1 MIRIRAGAPRGVLL
15 RARSRAR
22 LRARGGRARSRARA
36 GTRVPRLDPPRLR
49 RVLTLGLPTVWGA
62 AAITYKLVCP
72 LAQQD
77 GLGARIATSAVFF
90 AVGTGLILHVR
101 GTLLRELR
109 QLREVAGAVQDVL
122 LRPLPPRVDGLAV
135 AAGRI
140 SASRGACVGG
150 DLYEVAATEHGVRV
164 VMGDVRGH
172 GLAAIGTAA
181 AVLGSF
187 REAAHE
193 EPELPVVMRKL
204 ERALGRHLRER
215 SRAEHPANG
224 GAVPE
229 SPPAEEFVTVL
240 LMEIGADG
248 GMTALN
254 CGHPWPYR
262 LSGHAEPVSGGEPL
276 PPLGPFPLPAEL
288 PVLHCGSLLPGEALV
303 LYTDGMEDARDA
315 AGRFFP
321 LRAALAE
328 AVRVPPVAPQ
338 TVIRSVYA
346 QLLRHAGR
354 SPTDDAALL
363 VLRNDRRRLSLRQEE
378 TVRRESTM
386 T

>member
-1 MIRIRAGAPRGVLL
+1 MIRIRTGAPRRALF
-15 RARSRAR
+15 RARGRAR
-22 LRARGGRARSRARA
+22 LR
-36 GTRVPRLDPPRLR
+36 TRTGKRVSRLDPPRIR
-49 RVLTLGLPTVWGA
+49 RVLTLGLPAVWGA
-62 AAITYKLVCP
+62 AAVTYKLVCP
-72 LAQQD
+72 LARQD
-77 GLGARIATSAVFF
+77 GLEARIITSAVFF
-90 AVGTGLILHVR
+90 AVGAGLILHVR

-109 QLREVAGAVQDVL
+109 QLREVAGAAQNAL
-122 LRPLPPRVDGLAV
+122 LRPLPPRVEGLTV
-135 AAGRI
+135 AAGRL
-140 SASRGACVGG
+140 SASRGASVGG
-150 DLYEVAATEHGVRV
+150 DLYEVVATDHGVRI

-172 GLAAIGTAA
+172 GLTAISTAA

-193 EPELPVVMRKL
+193 ETELPHVLRKL
-204 ERALGRHLRER
+204 ERSLGRHLRER

-224 GAVPE
+224 APAPH
-229 SPPAEEFVTVL
+229 SPAAEEFVTVL
-240 LMEIGADG
+240 LMEIGPDG

-262 LSGHAEPVSGGEPL
+262 LRGRAEPVSAGEPL
-276 PPLGPFPLPAEL
+276 PPLGPFPLPVEL
-288 PVLHCGSLLPGEALV
+288 PLLHCGPLLPGEALA
-303 LYTDGMEDARDA
+303 LHTDGMEDTRDA

-321 LRAALAE
+321 LQAALTE

-338 TVIRSVYA
+338 TVIRAVYA

-354 SPTDDAALL
+354 LPTDDAALL
-363 VLRNDRRRLSLRQEE
+363 VLRNDRRRVPVQQGE

>member
-1 MIRIRAGAPRGVLL
+1 MIRNRAGAPRRALL

-22 LRARGGRARSRARA
+22 LRARAMAGARVSR
-36 GTRVPRLDPPRLR
+36 VDPPRIR

-77 GLGARIATSAVFF
+77 GLGARIVTSAVFF

-109 QLREVAGAVQDVL
+109 QLREIAGAAQNVL
-122 LRPLPPRVDGLAV
+122 LRPMPPRVDGLTV
-135 AAGRI
+135 AAGRL
-140 SASRGACVGG
+140 SASRGASVGG
-150 DLYEVAATEHGVRV
+150 DLYEVVATDHGVRI

-172 GLAAIGTAA
+172 GLTAISTAA

-193 EPELPVVMRKL
+193 ESELPHVLRKL
-204 ERALGRHLRER
+204 ERSLGRHLRER

-224 GAVPE
+224 GPVPD

-240 LMEIGADG
+240 LMEIGPDG
-248 GMTALN
+248 EMTALN

-262 LSGHAEPVSGGEPL
+262 LSGRAEPVTAGDPL

-288 PVLHCGSLLPGEALV
+288 PALSCGSLLPGEALA
-303 LYTDGMEDARDA
+303 LHTDGMEDARDA

-321 LRAALAE
+321 LQAALTE
-328 AVRVPPVAPQ
+328 AVRVPPVVPQ
-338 TVIRSVYA
+338 AVIRAVYA
-346 QLLRHAGR
+346 QLMRHTG
-354 SPTDDAALL
+354 SLPSDDAALL
-363 VLRNDRRRLSLRQEE
+363 VLRNDRRRVPQQPGE
-378 TVRRESTM
+378 TVRRQSTM

>member
-1 MIRIRAGAPRGVLL
+1 M
-15 RARSRAR
+15 SR
-22 LRARGGRARSRARA
+22 
-36 GTRVPRLDPPRLR
+36 VEPPRVR
-49 RVLTLGLPTVWGA
+49 RVLTLGLPTAWGA

-77 GLGARIATSAVFF
+77 GLGARIVTSAVFF
-90 AVGTGLILHVR
+90 AVGTGLILQVR
-101 GTLLRELR
+101 GALLRELR
-109 QLREVAGAVQDVL
+109 QLREIAGAAQNVL
-122 LRPLPPRVDGLAV
+122 LRPLPPRVEGLTV
-135 AAGRI
+135 AAGRV
-140 SASRGACVGG
+140 SASRGASVGG
-150 DLYEVAATEHGVRV
+150 DLYEVMATDHGVRV

-172 GLAAIGTAA
+172 GLPAVGTAA

-193 EPELPVVMRKL
+193 EPELPHVLRKL
-204 ERALGRHLRER
+204 ERSLERHLRER

-224 GAVPE
+224 APVPE

-240 LMEIGADG
+240 LMEIGPEG
-248 GMTALN
+248 ELTALN

-262 LSGHAEPVSGGEPL
+262 LSGHAEPVSDGDPL

-288 PVLHCGSLLPGEALV
+288 PLLHCGPLLPGEALA
-303 LYTDGMEDARDA
+303 LHTDGMEDARDA

-321 LRAALAE
+321 LQAALTE

-338 TVIRSVYA
+338 SVIRAVYA
-346 QLLRHAGR
+346 QLARHAGR
-354 SPTDDAALL
+354 LPTDDAALL
-363 VLRNDRRRLSLRQEE
+363 VLRNDRRRVPVQQGE
-378 TVRRESTM
+378 TVRRQSTM

>member
-1 MIRIRAGAPRGVLL
+1 ML
-15 RARSRAR
+15 RERHRAR
-22 LRARGGRARSRARA
+22 LRARTRARA
-36 GTRVPRLDPPRLR
+36 SRVDPPRIR
-49 RVLTLGLPTVWGA
+49 RVLALGLPAVWGA

-72 LAQQD
+72 LAQRD
-77 GLGARIATSAVFF
+77 GLGARIVTSAVFF
-90 AVGTGLILHVR
+90 AVGAGLILQAR
-101 GTLLRELR
+101 GALLREVR
-109 QLREVAGAVQDVL
+109 QLREVAGAAQNAL
-122 LRPLPPRVDGLAV
+122 LRPLPPRVEGLTV

-140 SASRGACVGG
+140 SASRGASIGG
-150 DLYEVAATEHGVRV
+150 DLYEVVATDHGVRI

-172 GLAAIGTAA
+172 GLTALGTAA

-193 EPELPVVMRKL
+193 ETELPHVLRKL

-215 SRAEHPANG
+215 SRAEHPAG
-224 GAVPE
+224 GAPEPE
-229 SPPAEEFVTVL
+229 SPLAEEFVTVL
-240 LMEIGADG
+240 LMEIGPDG

-254 CGHPWPYR
+254 CGHPWPHR
-262 LSGHAEPVSGGEPL
+262 LSGNAEPVTGEEPL

-288 PVLHCGSLLPGEALV
+288 PLLHCGPLLPGEALV
-303 LYTDGMEDARDA
+303 LHTDGMEDARDA

-321 LRAALAE
+321 LRAALTE
-328 AVRVPPVAPQ
+328 AVRVPPVVPQ
-338 TVIRSVYA
+338 TVIRAVYA

-354 SPTDDAALL
+354 PPTDDAALL
-363 VLRNDRRRLSLRQEE
+363 VLRNDRRRVPLQQGE

>member
-1 MIRIRAGAPRGVLL
+1 MAGARV
-15 RARSRAR
+15 SR
-22 LRARGGRARSRARA
+22 
-36 GTRVPRLDPPRLR
+36 VDPPRIR

-77 GLGARIATSAVFF
+77 GLGARIVTSAVFF

-109 QLREVAGAVQDVL
+109 QLREIAGAAQNVL
-122 LRPLPPRVDGLAV
+122 LRPMPPRVDGLTV
-135 AAGRI
+135 AAGRL
-140 SASRGACVGG
+140 SASRGASVGG
-150 DLYEVAATEHGVRV
+150 DLYEVVATDHGVRI

-172 GLAAIGTAA
+172 GLTAISTAA

-193 EPELPVVMRKL
+193 ESELPHVLRKL
-204 ERALGRHLRER
+204 ERSLGRHLRER

-224 GAVPE
+224 GPVPD

-240 LMEIGADG
+240 LMEIGPDG
-248 GMTALN
+248 EMTALN

-262 LSGHAEPVSGGEPL
+262 LSGRAEPVTAGDPL

-288 PVLHCGSLLPGEALV
+288 PALSCGSLLPGEALA
-303 LYTDGMEDARDA
+303 LHTDGMEDARDA

-321 LRAALAE
+321 LQAALTE
-328 AVRVPPVAPQ
+328 AVRVPPVVPQ
-338 TVIRSVYA
+338 AVIRAVYA
-346 QLLRHAGR
+346 QLMRHTG
-354 SPTDDAALL
+354 SLPSDDAALL
-363 VLRNDRRRLSLRQEE
+363 VLRNDRRRVPQQPGE
-378 TVRRESTM
+378 TVRRQSTM